1 MRFLW
6 RDRTASFAQ
15 TIVCILCCLISS
27 HSASSSMEFDDL
39 ADLSLEELMSIDIST
54 VAEKAQN
61 ALSQASASYTISRQ
75 AIERSGRRSIPEIL
89 RMAPGVHVARVD
101 NNKWAVS
108 LRGFNGRFSNKYL
121 VLLDGRTMYSRSMPG
136 INWQQID
143 TIIEDIEKIDVIRGP
158 GASLWGS
165 NAVNGVI
172 NIVTR
177 SARETHGLQL
187 ALSSGSTTNN
197 ETQLRYGMKLGNST
211 HVRLYGK
218 HVELDAFDNINGQ
231 SAYDENRRSL
241 LGFRSDRRADDKSS
255 LTISG
260 EYSQSHPDDLFASV
274 NFDTLELQVA
284 PTRNEIDNYYLRAH
298 WSKRLTEKNQI
309 GLQIY
314 YDREER
320 NTTLLVLE
328 RDTIDIDFK
337 QHLSLGKAH
346 SLVWGVGYRFSQDDL
361 SNTNLLTAN
370 PNELNVKVAQAFV
383 QDEIQLRPNLSALL
397 GVKFEDNSFSDIEIQ
412 PSLKLSLTLGQAHH
426 SWVSVSKAVR
436 TPTRV
441 GTQVRIDIPSLLLE
455 PGSPLNAFPLPLL
468 AELAGN
474 NTLESEEL
482 IAYELGHQWQLNEN
496 FNIDLAIFYNDYSQ
510 LNGTE
515 FSDLL
520 CQPGNVLFASDPAC
534 LGSARYLETPLMF
547 NNSVSGH
554 TLGGELVIGKQLT
567 SRLNSELNVSY
578 IKYDLESTSVGFL
591 NELADVRNPELLAN
605 LKLNYQV
612 GERWS
617 LDFWL
622 RHVGKVEGF
631 AALGAGYDSYTA
643 LDLRA
648 AMQVNPHLQLEI
660 VGANL
665 TDSDHLEGASELGEV
680 ESQPI
685 PRSLRATI
693 KLLF

>member
-1 MRFLW
+1 MK
-6 RDRTASFAQ
+6 
-15 TIVCILCCLISS
+15 
-27 HSASSSMEFDDL
+27 FDDL

-54 VAEKAQN
+54 VTEKAQN
-61 ALSQASASYTISRQ
+61 ALSRASASYTISRED
-75 AIERSGRRSIPEIL
+75 IEHSGRRTIPEIL
-89 RMAPGVHVARVD
+89 RMAPGVHVGRVD
-101 NNKWAVS
+101 NNKWTVS
-108 LRGFNGRFSNKYL
+108 LRGFNGRFSNNYL
-121 VLLDGRTMYSRSMPG
+121 VLLDGRTMYSRSIPG

-172 NIVTR
+172 NIMTR

-187 ALSSGSTTNN
+187 ALSSGSATNN
-197 ETQLRYGMKLGNST
+197 ETQFRYGMKLGNST
-211 HVRLYGK
+211 HLRLYGK
-218 HVELDAFDNINGQ
+218 HTEHDAFEDINGQ
-231 SAYDENRRSL
+231 SAHDENRRTL
-241 LGFRSDRRADDKSS
+241 LGFRSDRQPDDKSS

-260 EYSQSHPDDLFASV
+260 EYTQSHPDDLFASV
-274 NFDTLELQVA
+274 NFETLELQVA
-284 PTRNEIDNYYLRAH
+284 PTKNKIDTFHLRTH
-298 WSKRLTEKNQI
+298 WTKRLNDKNQV

-320 NTTLLVLE
+320 DTTLLVLE
-328 RDTIDIDFK
+328 RDTIDIDLK
-337 QHLSLGKAH
+337 QHLSLGKTH
-346 SLVWGVGYRFSQDDL
+346 SWVWGFGYRFSQDDL
-361 SNTNLLTAN
+361 SNTNLLTAV
-370 PNELNVKVAQAFV
+370 PNDLNVKVAQAFV
-383 QDEIQLRPNLSALL
+383 QDQIQVTPNLSALL
-397 GVKFEDNSFSDIEIQ
+397 GVKVEDNSFSDIEIQ
-412 PSLKLSLTLGQAHH
+412 PSLKFSLTLGKAHLT
-426 SWVSVSKAVR
+426 WLSVAKAVR

-455 PGSPLNAFPLPLL
+455 PGSELNVFPLPLL

-474 NTLESEEL
+474 STLESEEL
-482 IAYELGHQWQLNEN
+482 IAYELGHQWQLSEN
-496 FNIDLAIFYNDYSQ
+496 FNIDLAIFYNDYSK

-520 CQPGNVLFASDPAC
+520 CQPGNVLFANDPAC
-534 LGSARYLETPLMF
+534 LGSARYLETPLLF

-554 TLGGELVIGKQLT
+554 TLGGELVIDKQMT
-567 SRLNSELNVSY
+567 ARLSSEFNISY
-578 IKYDLESTSVGFL
+578 IKYELASTSIGFL
-591 NELADVRNPELLAN
+591 NELADVRNPELLTN
-605 LKLNYQV
+605 LKINYRV
-612 GERWS
+612 DERWS

-631 AALGAGYDSYTA
+631 AALGPGFDSYTA

-648 AMQVNPHLQLEI
+648 AMQVNPFLQLEI

-665 TDSDHLEGASELGEV
+665 TDSGHLEGASELGEV